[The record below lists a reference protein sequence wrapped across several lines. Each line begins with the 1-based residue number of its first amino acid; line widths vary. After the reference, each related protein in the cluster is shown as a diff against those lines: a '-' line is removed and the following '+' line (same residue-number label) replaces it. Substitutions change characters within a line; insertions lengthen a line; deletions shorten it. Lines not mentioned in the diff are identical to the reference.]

1 MFKDVGYF
9 MREVQTL
16 DELHRP
22 KVSFKEELFYCN
34 EVSITQNEFYQS
46 ATVGFKPEIKLKTK
60 LVDLRDVSHIK
71 YNDRYYKVL
80 RTYKD
85 GDNVELTLVSTVIE
99 TNKDG

>member
-22 KVSFKEELFYCN
+22 KVSFEEELFYCN
-34 EVSITQNEFYQS
+34 ELSITQSEFYQS

>member
-16 DELHRP
+16 DKLHRP

-34 EVSITQNEFYQS
+34 EVSITQSEFYQS